1 MRKMRLTTRIFSSST
16 SSPSRAALSL
26 KPYFTRCPAM
36 TFPSRALRSLPRLLR
51 SAILAR
57 SYLPSWSSM
66 PSVSSP
72 SGDSSPRSLSA
83 YLRPVLL
90 ELALEQVVVGGLAGE
105 AVAVL
110 RQHQRNSA
118 LGHEVAHP
126 VHAGA
131 LQARPALA
139 RVPHLPEDLV
149 PLARR
154 VLAQQLEALRERVA
168 APGLLGGR
176 DAGVEDRPLGAA
188 TVGAR

>member
-1 MRKMRLTTRIFSSST
+1 MARRKKLRSHRLPPPGVGIRSRSNGLYTAFRGNPSAPTMRKMRLTTRIFSSST

-110 RQHQRNSA
+110 RQHHRNSA
-118 LGHEVAHP
+118 LGHEVVHP

-131 LQARPALA
+131 LQARPA
-139 RVPHLPEDLV
+139 P
-149 PLARR
+149 
-154 VLAQQLEALRERVA
+154 
-168 APGLLGGR
+168 APGPHPPR
-176 DAGVEDRPLGAA
+176 D
-188 TVGAR
+188 